1 MFKKILIKFILTAY
15 FLFTSNHICYSKN
28 NFSVKYEHKNVSEFY
43 PYDSIIQEYTK
54 IDKFYLSKTCITLY
68 NVTSWIGNSAGD
80 FRRIEIQNKNG
91 VTVIFDNSEG
101 WVKAYGPISKY
112 LTNDYFLEINIGGT
126 EPVLIFFGYTYQSQ
140 PGWLTIISLQGP
152 KPEIIFNQEVSLIK
166 IVKNGK
172 SHKLIIDYDFWERG
186 DDNGASTRLRA
197 SADAYKSCREIYIEN
212 NELKVVPC
220 TRTLADDKREELE
233 ENKKTNQVK

>member
-1 MFKKILIKFILTAY
+1 MILNLNICFFMISIVSNFITRDNK
-15 FLFTSNHICYSKN
+15 SNLVKYNTTYIGSMRSYEPEDESIMVNVATIDSKN
-28 NFSVKYEHKNVSEFY
+28 EIIKLFQ
-43 PYDSIIQEYTK
+43 DS
-54 IDKFYLSKTCITLY
+54 DSLKTRE
-68 NVTSWIGNSAGD
+68 GGD
-80 FRRIEIQNKNG
+80 FSRIKIIKKNG
-91 VTVIFDNSEG
+91 NQFNFDNIDG
-101 WVKAYGPISKY
+101 WEKAYGPISKY